1 MRKRLVPLS
10 PIVILCF
17 FAGFIQPAFGAP
29 YTWTGNDVNLLLWSN
44 GANWDPIGPPGEL
57 DDARFFDLGAT
68 NDAVT
73 VNNRVASS
81 TAIQA
86 LWYGQT
92 NGFHNT
98 GIDSGVT
105 LTVSNTLTVGTESTN
120 TIDQVVVA
128 TISGAGRLRTAN
140 TNANIVARQLHPDTG
155 PHRATL
161 DLSALDTFEA
171 TSGRLL
177 VGVGSGGARR
187 AMGTILLAR
196 TNLITLFGGNP
207 QILVGDNSGNN
218 NANSSVSFLTL
229 GQKNTIYVNTIRV
242 GGQKQQGNF
251 SFNANFLAPTLL
263 LRGNDG
269 VSRATELD
277 FGDNSAQGNSG
288 NPTTGTIN
296 WGDGQVD
303 VQADLVYIGR
313 GQTSSGGG
321 GTTGTL
327 TIGSGVFDANTMEL
341 GFSNAT
347 NAAGAINGTI
357 NVNSNGFFTTG
368 ATLKVN
374 SILRIARA
382 SGSTNV
388 VNGTININGGSV
400 FANTIVPGGGNSTI
414 SITGG
419 ILAVTNTAGT
429 LDAGLANFNPSDAVL
444 RLAAGGAPSMVAT
457 NVTTGG
463 AGNVIHV
470 DSIAPVSSYP
480 ATNTLIRYS
489 GSLQGSAY
497 NFTLGSLPPTY
508 VATLVD
514 NSVNSSVDLV
524 ISSGPPPV
532 APRPTIGSIAIANGN
547 VVLTGSGG
555 SAGRTYYVRASGDV
569 ATPLV
574 NWPGIATNT
583 FDSSGNFNVSVPYN
597 PGLPIQ
603 FFVIQVP

>member
-1 MRKRLVPLS
+1 MRKCFVPLS
-10 PIVILCF
+10 HIIICF
-17 FAGFIQPAFGAP
+17 IAGFIQPAFGAP
-29 YTWTGNDVNLLLWSN
+29 YTWTGNDVNLLVWSN

-81 TAIQA
+81 TSIQA

-98 GIDSGVT
+98 AIDSGVT

-140 TNANIVARQLHPDTG
+140 TNANILARQLHTDSG

-161 DLSALDTFEA
+161 DLSALDVFEA

-251 SFNANFLAPTLL
+251 SFNANFIAPTLL

-277 FGDNSAQGNSG
+277 FGDNAAQGNSG

-313 GQTSSGGG
+313 GQTSGGGG

-327 TIGSGVFDANTMEL
+327 TIGSGIFDANTIEL

-400 FANTIVPGGGNSTI
+400 LAHTIVAGGGNSTI
-414 SITGG
+414 SMTGG

-444 RLAAGGAPSMVAT
+444 RLAARGTVPSMVAT

-514 NSVNSSVDLV
+514 NSASSSVDLV

-532 APRPTIGSIAIANGN
+532 APRPTIGSIAIATGN

-583 FDSSGNFNVSVPYN
+583 FDSSGNFNLSFPYN
-597 PGLPIQ
+597 PALPIQ